1 MRWQLLVLALFAF
14 AGLAHSEED
23 CHDVSWKFNQCTRK
37 AFRIYS
43 EAMMRGEE
51 GDGREHYRARKTC
64 NYLTSSIEECG
75 DLLMENECHTEE
87 EVTNMKDTQLAK
99 ALERI
104 GKALLDFDGRKCPP
118 VRAHLRRMRRKE
130 HLEALES
137 ISDRPSCTRGNDYD
151 YDGIPGNLD
160 FDLDG
165 VVDSDDY
172 DDDDDGVEDYYDDDD
187 DNDGIPDDEDDDDDN
202 DGVPDLEEGL
212 PPCPRT
218 GIPWRRLRESGSS
231 LLVSLLALPP
241 LVLHLA
247 GY

>member
-1 MRWQLLVLALFAF
+1 
-14 AGLAHSEED
+14 
-23 CHDVSWKFNQCTRK
+23 
-37 AFRIYS
+37 
-43 EAMMRGEE
+43 
-51 GDGREHYRARKTC
+51 
-64 NYLTSSIEECG
+64 
-75 DLLMENECHTEE
+75 
-87 EVTNMKDTQLAK
+87 
-99 ALERI
+99 
-104 GKALLDFDGRKCPP
+104 
-118 VRAHLRRMRRKE
+118 MRRKE
-130 HLEALES
+130 HLAALES
-137 ISDRPSCTRGNDYD
+137 NSDRPSCTRGNDYD
-151 YDGIPGNLD
+151 YDGIPGHID

-218 GIPWRRLRESGSS
+218 GKPSFEVSCSFSCSGIPWRRLRESGSS

>member
-1 MRWQLLVLALFAF
+1 M
-14 AGLAHSEED
+14 G
-23 CHDVSWKFNQCTRK
+23 
-37 AFRIYS
+37 
-43 EAMMRGEE
+43 
-51 GDGREHYRARKTC
+51 
-64 NYLTSSIEECG
+64 
-75 DLLMENECHTEE
+75 
-87 EVTNMKDTQLAK
+87 KDTQLAK
-99 ALERI
+99 ALEKI
-104 GKALLDFDGRKCPP
+104 GKALLDSDGRKCPP

-137 ISDRPSCTRGNDYD
+137 ISDRPSCTHGNDYD
-151 YDGIPGNLD
+151 YDGIPGHLD

-172 DDDDDGVEDYYDDDD
+172 
-187 DNDGIPDDEDDDDDN
+187 DDDN

-218 GIPWRRLRESGSS
+218 GIPWRRVRDNASS